1 MLVGGA
7 FDEFDDLASAI
18 NYDEETNT
26 TTIDLGFGSITL
38 QNVTGLTPENFIF
51 RPEQGGVI
59 T

>member
-26 TTIDLGFGSITL
+26 TTIDLGVGSITL
-38 QNVTGLTPENFIF
+38 QTSPT
-51 RPEQGGVI
+51 
-59 T
+59 

>member
-18 NYDEETNT
+18 NYDEEANT
-26 TTIDLGFGSITL
+26 TTIDLGVGAITL
-38 QNVTGLTPENFIF
+38 SNVTGLTPENFIF